1 MGKFHNFFKFRVG
14 QLFPNVDVEQ
24 TGKLL
29 KAIRF
34 RGLHVYRDCIPVT
47 QFASSDPVRRLILR
61 TSETGVKKKRE
72 RERREE
78 KRRKKE
84 EKEEE
89 ERKKKNRRRAF
100 TLISFSYVIK

>member
-89 ERKKKNRRRAF
+89 ERKKK
-100 TLISFSYVIK
+100 

>member
-89 ERKKKNRRRAF
+89 ERKKKIEDVLSR
-100 TLISFSYVIK
+100 

>member
-61 TSETGVKKKRE
+61 TSETGGKKKRE

-89 ERKKKNRRRAF
+89 ERKKKIEDVLSR
-100 TLISFSYVIK
+100 

>member
-72 RERREE
+72 RERKEE

-89 ERKKKNRRRAF
+89 ERKKKIEDVLSR
-100 TLISFSYVIK
+100 

>member
-61 TSETGVKKKRE
+61 TSETGVKKKKGE
-72 RERREE
+72 RE
-78 KRRKKE
+78 KRREKKKE
-84 EKEEE
+84 RGEGGGGEE
-89 ERKKKNRRRAF
+89 KKNRRRAF